1 MAKDKKEKPVR
12 LALSGLSWQAVQE
25 QINAKYGANTLVIA
39 SQAIGLKTEYF
50 STGVVAL
57 DLGMGGGVP
66 RGRISNF
73 QGPYSALKTTVLL
86 KTMANFLRGGK
97 DRRAVFVD
105 AEKSFDPAYAA
116 SVGLDID
123 RVGVVHPDYG
133 EQAVDVMTDLLSMG
147 TETLVGVD
155 SLAALTPAAEIEDGF
170 DQQHIGLHPRLVNK
184 LIRVTTSCMKRSMLD
199 QDAPAITL
207 VVLNQ
212 IREKT
217 GVSYGSPETTPG
229 GRGKDFAYSISVK
242 LHSSPGRALTE
253 QVEQNSIKRKVRF
266 GQLVEFTVL
275 KNKCGSTQFEDG
287 EFTYYVRSKGD
298 HAAYS
303 FDNEESL
310 LRYGRFHGVL
320 QVKNGFFT
328 SKVLPKMYKEAGLEA
343 YLRANPSAYEAVY
356 KATLAASRLDNQLE
370 YADPTEKPVIEI
382 VRPQIKLGKRK

>member
-1 MAKDKKEKPVR
+1 MAKEKKEKPVR
-12 LALSGLSWQAVQE
+12 LALSGLSLQAIQE

-39 SQAIGLKTEYF
+39 SQAAGLKMSYF

-57 DLGMGGGVP
+57 DFAMGGGVP

-86 KTMANFLRGGK
+86 KTMANFQRGGK
-97 DRRAVFVD
+97 DRLAVLVD
-105 AEKSFDPAYAA
+105 VEKSFDPAYA
-116 SVGLDID
+116 SV
-123 RVGVVHPDYG
+123 VGVDNNRLAVVNPDYG
-133 EQAVDVMTDLLSMG
+133 EQAVDVLTDLLSTG
-147 TETLVGVD
+147 QETLIGVD
-155 SLAALTPAAEIEDGF
+155 SIAAMTPAAEIEDGF
-170 DQQHIGLHPRLVNK
+170 DQQHMGLHARLVNK
-184 LIRVTTSCMKRSMLD
+184 MIRVVTASMKRSLLD
-199 QDAPAITL
+199 QDAPTITL
-207 VVLNQ
+207 IVLNQ
-212 IREKT
+212 IREKV
-217 GVSYGSPETTPG
+217 GIVYGSNETTPG
-229 GRGKDFAYSISVK
+229 GRGKDFAYSMSVK

-253 QVEQNSIKRKVRF
+253 NVEQNSIKRKLRF

-320 QVKNGFFT
+320 QVKNGLFT

-343 YLRANPSAYEAVY
+343 YLRVNPSAYEAVY